1 MKIEEAVAL
10 VQNRIKQYEDALEG
24 IRWLLDRVPD
34 NPDYKSKL
42 DIYTHE
48 LKFYKYLLE
57 ALTK

>member
-42 DIYTHE
+42 DIYT
-48 LKFYKYLLE
+48 
-57 ALTK
+57 